1 MRLLSYAK
9 ADGTLHLGEWRNEAL
24 YTLPHASVLE
34 VLSGKVNRDEQYK
47 MKSSYTL
54 SVPYVPP
61 RIFAIGR
68 NYAEHA
74 AELGSQAP
82 SKPLI
87 FAKFPSCVI
96 GTGQAIEW
104 TPRIT
109 QQVDWEGE
117 LAVIIGKGGRDIPEE
132 QAYEHIY
139 GYTIANDVSA
149 RDLQDGDG
157 QWTRAKGLDTFC
169 PLGPHLVSTDEI
181 PDPHALRIVTTVNGE
196 VMQDGHTGAMI
207 FKIPFLVAY
216 LSQSFTL
223 RPGDLILTG
232 TPSGVGKARKP
243 PRFLADGDVV
253 SVTIEGLGTL
263 SNPCRVRP

>member
-9 ADGTLHLGEWRNEAL
+9 TDGKLHLGEWRDDAL
-24 YTLPHASVLE
+24 YTLPHASTLDVL
-34 VLSGKVNRDEQYK
+34 VGKVNRDEQYK
-47 MKSSYTL
+47 MKGSYTL
-54 SVPYVPP
+54 GAPYIPP

-74 AELGSQAP
+74 AELGNQAP
-82 SKPLI
+82 SRPLV

-104 TPRIT
+104 TTRIT

-117 LAVIIGKGGRDIPEE
+117 LAVVIGTGGRDIPEE
-132 QAYEHIY
+132 CAYEHIY

-149 RDLQDGDG
+149 RDLQESDG

-169 PLGPHLVSTDEI
+169 PLGPYLVSADEV
-181 PDPHALRIVTTVNGE
+181 PDPHALRIVTKVNGQ
-196 VMQDGHTGAMI
+196 VMQDGFTGDMV

-216 LSQSFTL
+216 LSQSFAL
-223 RPGDLILTG
+223 QPGDLILTG
-232 TPSGVGKARKP
+232 TPSGVGKAHKP
-243 PRFLADGDVV
+243 PRFLADGDEV

>member
-9 ADGTLHLGEWRNEAL
+9 ADGSLHLGEWRADAL
-24 YTLPHASVLE
+24 YTLPHAAMPQA
-34 VLSGKVNRDEQYK
+34 LSGSLNRDEQYK
-47 MKSSYTL
+47 MKGSYSL
-54 SVPYVPP
+54 RAPYTPP
-61 RIFAIGR
+61 RIFAVGR

-74 AELGSQAP
+74 AEMGNQAP

-96 GTGQAIEW
+96 GPGQPIQW

-117 LAVIIGKGGRDIPEE
+117 LAVVIGRGGRDIPEE
-132 QAYEHIY
+132 QAYDHIY

-149 RDLQDGDG
+149 RDLQEGDG

-169 PLGPHLVSTDEI
+169 PLGPYLVSADEV
-181 PDPHALRIVTTVNGE
+181 PDPHDLRLVTKVNDE
-196 VMQDGHTGAMI
+196 VMQDGHTGDMI

-223 RPGDLILTG
+223 QVGDLILTG

-253 SVTIEGLGTL
+253 SITIEGLGTL
-263 SNPCRVRP
+263 SNPCHVLP